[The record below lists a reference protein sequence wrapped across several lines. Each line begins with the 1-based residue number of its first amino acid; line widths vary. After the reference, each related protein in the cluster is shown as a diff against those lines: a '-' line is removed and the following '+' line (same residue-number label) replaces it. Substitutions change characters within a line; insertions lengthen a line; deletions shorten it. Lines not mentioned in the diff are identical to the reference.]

1 MKDLIELTPTE
12 SFLQN
17 AGFTMTLK
25 DVADEYNKQHSKLV
39 KSFEQQINELTA
51 DRFETLDFWVAT
63 VDTQTGKGRIEKLKT
78 YRMNLKTLVWFIAK
92 FDANLRADIVN
103 FAFSKLEETN
113 KQAIEQAVKIA
124 KKPKVYNGCY
134 MSVRGCIGEAFDD
147 IEEDIL
153 ETDVWNALVWN
164 GLARTRAKITIRR
177 EIPEN
182 LDGIVG
188 KMNLNIPTYRPDIVR
203 ETYNKWLEA
212 GSPTKTEYER
222 LQEEFKQI
230 ADYYEVKIEEAKKL
244 I

>member
-25 DVADEYNKQHSKLV
+25 DVANQYGKENYNLV
-39 KSFEQQINELTA
+39 RDFNSMIS
-51 DRFETLDFWVAT
+51 TLDE
-63 VDTQTGKGRIEKLKT
+63 DSLSHLKFEGAKYKDKQNKERPT
-78 YRMNLKTLVWFIAK
+78 LVLDFKTLIWFIAK
-92 FDANLRADIVN
+92 FDHKLRLDIIN
-103 FAFSKLEETN
+103 YAFAQLEETN
-113 KQAIEQAVKIA
+113 KQAIEQAVKNA
-124 KKPKVYNGCY
+124 KKPKVYKNGY

-222 LQEEFKQI
+222 LTEEFKQI
-230 ADYYEVKIEEAKKL
+230 ADYYEAKIEEAKKL